1 VIADNLIADTRR
13 GAIVGMEL
21 KRPVTGDLAR
31 EGAGRFAQL
40 AISGNRV
47 R

>member
-1 VIADNLIADTRR
+1 MDGRT
-13 GAIVGMEL
+13 
-21 KRPVTGDLAR
+21 PVTGELAND
-31 EGAGRFAQL
+31 GGRFAQL

>member
-1 VIADNLIADTRR
+1 MDRR
-13 GAIVGMEL
+13 T
-21 KRPVTGDLAR
+21 PVTGELAND
-31 EGAGRFAQL
+31 GSRFAQL